1 MNASDILKYGNAT
14 FKHSFEG
21 LSEADW
27 NTPGACGYW
36 SVRDI
41 VAHLASYEQ
50 VLVEVLTGFLGGG
63 PTPYLQKMGEDYN
76 GFNDKE
82 VDARKGL
89 SVAETIAEYDACYAK
104 VAELIKQI
112 PVATL
117 QQVGTL
123 PWYGA
128 EYAVDDYIVYAFY
141 GHKREHSA
149 QIAAFRDTLKG

>member
-1 MNASDILKYGNAT
+1 MNATDILKYGDAT
-14 FKHSFEG
+14 FHQSFKDLPEPH
-21 LSEADW
+21 W

-41 VAHLASYEQ
+41 VAHLASYEL
-50 VLVEVLTGFLGGG
+50 VLVDVLTGFLGGG
-63 PTPYLQKMGEDYN
+63 PTPNLDKMKADYS

-89 SVAETIAEYDACYAK
+89 SVAETIAEYEAAYAK
-104 VAELIKQI
+104 VAGLIPQI
-112 PVATL
+112 PVSIL
-117 QQVGTL
+117 QQAGTL
-123 PWYGA
+123 PWYGS

-149 QIAAFRDTLKG
+149 QIAAFRDTLK